1 MNRRLVSSEKKEAGK
16 HIFRQNWWPILIV
29 FILMLYIT
37 LPVKLAVAADPL
49 SLVGK
54 WTGSQQYTVTTRRMV
69 DQKMDA
75 PVGLEITDVSQDG
88 LTFRGTL
95 RLYSAGLSSASKVIH
110 LDGRIEN
117 GMLKA
122 DLGGGIRLELSIH
135 GNALDG
141 LIIHSEYDTDK
152 VNLKKIVDSPAK

>member
-1 MNRRLVSSEKKEAGK
+1 
-16 HIFRQNWWPILIV
+16 
-29 FILMLYIT
+29 
-37 LPVKLAVAADPL
+37 
-49 SLVGK
+49 
-54 WTGSQQYTVTTRRMV
+54 
-69 DQKMDA
+69 MDA

-95 RLYSAGLSSASKVIH
+95 RLYQAGQSSASKVIQRRS
-110 LDGRIEN
+110 DRN

-141 LIIHSEYDTDK
+141 LIIHGEYDTDK